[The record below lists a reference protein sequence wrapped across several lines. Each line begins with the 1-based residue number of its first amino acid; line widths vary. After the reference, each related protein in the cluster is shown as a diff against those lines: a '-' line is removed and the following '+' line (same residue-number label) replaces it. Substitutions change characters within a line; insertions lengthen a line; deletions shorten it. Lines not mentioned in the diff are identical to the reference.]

1 VSLDRAI
8 DRRRTRARVFA
19 LAMTTGALVALGGAP
34 AALADSTQSSNW
46 AGYAV
51 HRTHV
56 SFDKVLGTWRQP
68 TANCTGA
75 TPSYSSVWVGLGGF
89 NLNAQALEQ
98 IGSEV
103 DCSPTGQVVSTA
115 WYELVPAPSRAI
127 RMRVDPGDK
136 LSASVTVSGGHQ
148 TRLTLQDLTRHTSF
162 TRSLYVMKVDLGSAE
177 WIVEAP
183 SECST
188 PGSCQTLSLANF
200 GTAAFSSARATS
212 TAGHTGKIT
221 DHHWGITQIRLAAGH
236 RSFIAE
242 PAATAQALPSPLT
255 AGGSAFSVT
264 YMAAPT
270 STPPAS
276 TSPTSNRGR
285 QSRVSAVGRL
295 RAGGVRAR

>member
-1 VSLDRAI
+1 VSRDRVI
-8 DRRRTRARVFA
+8 VCRRPCARVFA
-19 LAMTTGALVALGGAP
+19 LAMTVGGLMALGGAP

-89 NLNAQALEQ
+89 NLKAQALEQ

-115 WYELVPAPSRAI
+115 WYELVPAPSRSI
-127 RMRVDPGDK
+127 QMRVDPGDK
-136 LSASVTVSGGHQ
+136 LSASVTVKGHQ
-148 TRLTLQDLTRHTSF
+148 TRLTLKDLTRHTSF
-162 TRSLYVMKVDLGSAE
+162 TRSLYVKKVDLGSAE

-188 PGSCQTLSLANF
+188 TTSCQTLSLANF
-200 GTAAFSSARATS
+200 GTATFSSVSTTS
-212 TAGHTGKIT
+212 TSGHTGRIADRRWGVTRIT
-221 DHHWGITQIRLAAGH
+221 LASGH
-236 RSFIAE
+236 RQFIGE
-242 PAATAQALPSPLT
+242 PASTAQALPSPLT

-264 YMAAPT
+264 YMAAP
-270 STPPAS
+270 AS
-276 TSPTSNRGR
+276 TAPPSTTATSNQAR
-285 QSRVSAVGRL
+285 QSRVFAVGRL
-295 RAGGVRAR
+295 RAGGLRAR

>member
-1 VSLDRAI
+1 VSLNQVI
-8 DRRRTRARVFA
+8 DRRHRRARTLA
-19 LAMTTGALVALGGAP
+19 LALTAGVIVALGAAP

-46 AGYAV
+46 AGYAI
-51 HRTHV
+51 HRSHV
-56 SFDKVLGTWRQP
+56 SFEKVLGTWRQP

-89 NLNAQALEQ
+89 SLNAQALEQ

-127 RMRVDPGDK
+127 SMRVDPGDE
-136 LSASVTVSGGHQ
+136 LSASVTVKGHQ
-148 TRLTLQDLTRHTSF
+148 TRLTLRDLTRHTSF
-162 TRSLYVMKVDLGSAE
+162 TRSLYVKKVDLGSAE

-188 PGSCQTLSLANF
+188 PSSCQTLSLANF
-200 GTAAFSSARATS
+200 GTATFSSASATS
-212 TAGHTGKIT
+212 TTGHTGRIS
-221 DHHWGITQIRLAAGH
+221 DHHWGVTRITLAAGH
-236 RSFIAE
+236 RRFIAE
-242 PAATAQALPSPLT
+242 PAPTAQALPSPLT

-264 YMAAPT
+264 YLAAPSASTT
-270 STPPAS
+270 ST
-276 TSPTSNRGR
+276 TPTSNRAR

-295 RAGGVRAR
+295 QAGGLRGG

>member
-19 LAMTTGALVALGGAP
+19 LAMTAGALVALGGAP

-127 RMRVDPGDK
+127 SMRVDPGDE
-136 LSASVTVSGGHQ
+136 LSASVTVKGHQ
-148 TRLTLQDLTRHTSF
+148 TRLTLRDLTRHSSF
-162 TRSLYVMKVDLGSAE
+162 TRSLYVEKVDLGSAE

-188 PGSCQTLSLANF
+188 SSSCQTLSLANF
-200 GTAAFSSARATS
+200 GTATFSSAKATS
-212 TAGHTGKIT
+212 TTGHTGRIA
-221 DHHWGITQIRLAAGH
+221 DRHWGVTRITLASGH
-236 RSFIAE
+236 RQFIGE
-242 PAATAQALPSPLT
+242 PASTAQALPSPLT

-270 STPPAS
+270 AS
-276 TSPTSNRGR
+276 TIPTTATSNRTR
-285 QSRVSAVGRL
+285 QARVSLAGRL
-295 RAGGVRAR
+295 RAGGLRAG